1 MCWMDV
7 AKRGIDELGAALD
20 RWDAGDAHGVWAVS
34 IIADTAPIVK
44 SELKA
49 RTLHKRAQVV
59 ARFLKLQVE
68 NGNTRRLENQDKVG
82 TELGVSPPLVA
93 SWTRTFLRTEPKD
106 EDEWTPALP
115 GAAAAAHPSTSFVSG
130 GGASSGAPVYAEH
143 QPLTFPPINPYTVPL
158 VCWRAGRCGIQ
169 GAPMCD

>member
-1 MCWMDV
+1 M
-7 AKRGIDELGAALD
+7 GA
-20 RWDAGDAHGVWAVS
+20 
-34 IIADTAPIVK
+34 
-44 SELKA
+44 
-49 RTLHKRAQVV
+49 
-59 ARFLKLQVE
+59 
-68 NGNTRRLENQDKVG
+68 
-82 TELGVSPPLVA
+82 ELGVSPPLVA